1 MIARAIDATRQA
13 PEISKTAGCL
23 PNRYLGSIESVAE
36 ISIILPDDLI
46 QRLQAVSHGN
56 VSAYIAGLVRN
67 ELDRQRLLAF
77 VEELEEELGPTD
89 EAEVAEYTAAFAR
102 TAAITR
108 AMEKEAEADAEAE

>member
-1 MIARAIDATRQA
+1 M
-13 PEISKTAGCL
+13 
-23 PNRYLGSIESVAE
+23 ESVAE
-36 ISIILPDDLI
+36 ISIILPDDLM
-46 QRLQAVSHGN
+46 QRLQFVSHGS

-77 VEELEEELGPTD
+77 VEEFEEELGPTD

-108 AMEKEAEADAEAE
+108 AMEKGAEAEAEAE